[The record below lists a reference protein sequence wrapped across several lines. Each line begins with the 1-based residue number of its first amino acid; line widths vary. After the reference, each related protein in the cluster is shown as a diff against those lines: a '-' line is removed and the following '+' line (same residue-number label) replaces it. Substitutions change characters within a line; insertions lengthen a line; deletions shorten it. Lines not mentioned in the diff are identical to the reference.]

1 MRLQWPRFLTK
12 PEPEVPRTPARP
24 EYNIRQCPDE
34 GQLNFGHNIHEQGF
48 RNVIKNVMKLENAID
63 TYYVSSLAATCDTR
77 WRAWTGGL
85 YAIMDPALVE
95 EDRRSTTSFFESQPL
110 FFDGT
115 RRTVSLSV
123 WLYDTE
129 LIFRTSHIVERLQVS
144 LASRCLVADARLWW
158 MTWGERALPERTW
171 AHFRTLVIA
180 RYGPVP
186 EEGVDEPYRDPEIY
200 RDMYHE
206 RYYVFVADWHAY
218 PQESM
223 GHYCRRFQE
232 AMLPHIPQDIPSPGM
247 QALVILR
254 NGLPLPIRQLTP
266 MPAADMTVGHMIE
279 YILGA
284 EVIVHAMQADAH
296 VVEPEAPAGGIGE
309 PEPVYEPEP
318 AYEPEPVYE
327 PEPAYEPEP
336 EYEPGPVYPE
346 DPMPADPVQEAEDDG
361 YDADEDMDA
370 PEDPPVIVISSDDE
384 DEEEEPEHEPG
395 FGGWLD
401 EGDDFEED
409 PEEIPIDDGDGDADS
424 DAASEVTVVE
434 ID

>member
-1 MRLQWPRFLTK
+1 
-12 PEPEVPRTPARP
+12 
-24 EYNIRQCPDE
+24 
-34 GQLNFGHNIHEQGF
+34 
-48 RNVIKNVMKLENAID
+48 
-63 TYYVSSLAATCDTR
+63 
-77 WRAWTGGL
+77 
-85 YAIMDPALVE
+85 MDPALVE